1 MIISITFPSS
11 SSSSSTNTPHLPPAL
26 AQISHSE
33 LVLIELQ
40 GALEVECT
48 SDRERDGRLVGRL
61 CVDDAGKKPTL
72 MIGHHLLEGKVAQ
85 LPKPLAVLRRVSAP
99 NPPEADA
106 DDDAMDCH
114 DPDVEDGDNSQL
126 VAAANNEHGE
136 RERETVTVSVSWDAI
151 AVIKR
156 KIVFSKRP
164 MPIVGRPQV

>member
-1 MIISITFPSS
+1 MIIPITFPSS

-72 MIGHHLLEGKVAQ
+72 MIGHHHLEGKVTQ
-85 LPKPLAVLRRVSAP
+85 LPKPLAVLRRVSSNP
-99 NPPEADA
+99 NPPAADA
-106 DDDAMDCH
+106 DAMDC
-114 DPDVEDGDNSQL
+114 DESQL

-136 RERETVTVSVSWDAI
+136 RRWGGETVSVSWDAI